1 MELLLAIIPPV
12 QAAAQYLAQGTDF
25 NVTDDGIKYLAAG
38 LAMGLGAVG
47 PALAIGNLVGRAMD
61 ALGRNPE
68 ALPAI
73 QVNMILGLAFAEA
86 IGIYALVVA
95 VMIGFVIAFDILGIL
110 PAMMLLCFGLPILWG
125 ERRLHLVIPY
135 AIIFPL
141 AIYGLFAIVLRV
153 HFEPSPL
160 VFW

>member
-1 MELLLAIIPPV
+1 MELLLAIIPSV
-12 QAAAQYLAQGTDF
+12 QAAGQYLAQGTDF

-38 LAMGLGAVG
+38 LAMGIGALG
-47 PALAIGNLVGRAMD
+47 PAWAIGNLVGRAVD

-95 VMIGFVIAFDILGIL
+95 VMIGFVF
-110 PAMMLLCFGLPILWG
+110 
-125 ERRLHLVIPY
+125 
-135 AIIFPL
+135 
-141 AIYGLFAIVLRV
+141 
-153 HFEPSPL
+153 
-160 VFW
+160 

>member
-1 MELLLAIIPPV
+1 M
-12 QAAAQYLAQGTDF
+12 
-25 NVTDDGIKYLAAG
+25 KYLAAG
-38 LAMGLGAVG
+38 LAMAFGAIG

-95 VMIGFVIAFDILGIL
+95 VMIGFVF
-110 PAMMLLCFGLPILWG
+110 
-125 ERRLHLVIPY
+125 
-135 AIIFPL
+135 
-141 AIYGLFAIVLRV
+141 
-153 HFEPSPL
+153 
-160 VFW
+160 

>member
-1 MELLLAIIPPV
+1 MELLLAIIPPL
-12 QAAAQYLAQGTDF
+12 QEAAQYLAQGTNF
-25 NVTDDGIKYLAAG
+25 NITDDGMRYIAAG
-38 LAMGLGAVG
+38 LAMAFGAIG

-95 VMIGFVIAFDILGIL
+95 VMIGFVF
-110 PAMMLLCFGLPILWG
+110 
-125 ERRLHLVIPY
+125 
-135 AIIFPL
+135 
-141 AIYGLFAIVLRV
+141 
-153 HFEPSPL
+153 
-160 VFW
+160 

>member
-1 MELLLAIIPPV
+1 M
-12 QAAAQYLAQGTDF
+12 
-25 NVTDDGIKYLAAG
+25 KYLAAG
-38 LAMGLGAVG
+38 LAMAFGALG

-95 VMIGFVIAFDILGIL
+95 VMIGFVF
-110 PAMMLLCFGLPILWG
+110 
-125 ERRLHLVIPY
+125 
-135 AIIFPL
+135 
-141 AIYGLFAIVLRV
+141 
-153 HFEPSPL
+153 
-160 VFW
+160 